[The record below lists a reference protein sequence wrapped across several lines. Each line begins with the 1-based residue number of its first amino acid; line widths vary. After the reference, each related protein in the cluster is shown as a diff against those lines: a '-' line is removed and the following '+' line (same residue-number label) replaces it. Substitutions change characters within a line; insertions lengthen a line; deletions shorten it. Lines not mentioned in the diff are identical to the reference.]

1 MQLAI
6 DLTPRQ
12 AARVIEQAVRARA
25 DVDVEARNRADDEAL
40 HGRLEGRD
48 GELLRIAMPALE
60 PASSA
65 MLIGVFCEIR
75 MILLGELYTFTT
87 FVLDVPENA
96 SPPVILVANPEV
108 VQVTN
113 RRRVERT
120 NATIASQVRIWTTRS
135 QAPTVGLLANVSAD
149 GLGCN
154 LPGTAL
160 DSELALGDSLRVS
173 FELAGF
179 DEIFELPAELCNKN
193 LLAERQQLFLGMKFT
208 VTPDDPVACHTLERV
223 RAALVELTTNFFDTD
238 GEL

>member
-12 AARVIEQAVRARA
+12 AARVIEQAVRARIE
-25 DVDVEARNRADDEAL
+25 VEVEARNRADDEPL
-40 HGRLEGRD
+40 RGRLTGRE
-48 GELLRIAMPALE
+48 GELLAIELAEIE
-60 PASSA
+60 PAA
-65 MLIGVFCEIR
+65 TATLIGVFCEVR
-75 MILLGELYTFTT
+75 LVLLGEQYTFTT
-87 FVLDVPENA
+87 FVLDTPENA
-96 SPPVILVANPEV
+96 APPVILVANPEM

-120 NATIASQVRIWTTRS
+120 NATIASQVRIWTARS

-160 DSELALGDSLRVS
+160 DSELALGDPLRVS

-179 DEIFELPAELCNKN
+179 DEVFELPAELCNKN
-193 LLAERQQLFLGMKFT
+193 LLPQRQQLFLGMKFT
-208 VTPDDPVACHTLERV
+208 VRPDDPVACHTLERV